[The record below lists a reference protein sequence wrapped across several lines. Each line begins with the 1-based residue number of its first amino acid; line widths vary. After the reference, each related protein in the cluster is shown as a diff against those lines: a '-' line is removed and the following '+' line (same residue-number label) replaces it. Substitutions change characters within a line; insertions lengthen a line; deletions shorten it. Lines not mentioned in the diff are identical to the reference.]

1 MSVRLTVHN
10 LSRGVFDTLPG
21 TVHESEQ
28 GDAWWKVVR
37 LTDEF
42 EITVF
47 TWEPADHGLQ
57 RSGNAVYL
65 AERAVEDRVDKQA
78 QDDRDDE
85 REPAGEEA

>member
-21 TVHESEQ
+21 TERA
-28 GDAWWKVVR
+28 GDSAWWKVIR
-37 LTDEF
+37 LTDEC
-42 EITVF
+42 EITAF
-47 TWEPADHGLQ
+47 TWEPVDHGLQ

-85 REPAGEEA
+85 REPVGEDA